1 MGGAGEELDLA
12 PHSARRPQHQ
22 PFFVLVFTLAP
33 SGFCGWCSALHL
45 TLLGRLQEEAE
56 ALASSTLFFSPCRHC
71 QEVLGPHREKGQEK
85 DAVGW
90 ERQGSHPPLC
100 SELLVGLHGVTLP
113 GLPKLLVVLP
123 FEILSFPPPKRQKH
137 LCLSTVSTG

>member
-45 TLLGRLQEEAE
+45 ALLGRLQEEAE
-56 ALASSTLFFSPCRHC
+56 AVASSTLFFSP
-71 QEVLGPHREKGQEK
+71 
-85 DAVGW
+85 AVTAGKSW
-90 ERQGSHPPLC
+90 AHIGR
-100 SELLVGLHGVTLP
+100 
-113 GLPKLLVVLP
+113 KAK
-123 FEILSFPPPKRQKH
+123 KRM
-137 LCLSTVSTG
+137 L